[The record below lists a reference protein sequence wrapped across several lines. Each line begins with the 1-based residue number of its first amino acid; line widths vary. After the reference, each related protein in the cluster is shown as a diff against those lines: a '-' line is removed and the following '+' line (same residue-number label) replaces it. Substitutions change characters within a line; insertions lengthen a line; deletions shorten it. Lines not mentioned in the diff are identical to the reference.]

1 MTTSANPAADIIST
15 PYKPVALYY
24 EGADTVE
31 YVRKDVPAVYERVD
45 EFLTLIFDMKAREE
59 LVGFQLKG
67 FRNFYLQDAGRARF
81 GEDFLSLV
89 GLLERAVTRLGDA
102 AFEDGR
108 KDAYEKAARMALQDS
123 VELHDLP
130 KVA

>member
-1 MTTSANPAADIIST
+1 MTNGANPAADIIST
-15 PYKPVALYY
+15 PYRPVALYY

-45 EFLTLIFDMKAREE
+45 EFLTLIFDMNIRDE
-59 LVGFQLKG
+59 LIGFQLKG
-67 FRNFYLQDAGRARF
+67 FRSYYLQDQVRSHLGD
-81 GEDFLSLV
+81 DFLSLV
-89 GLLERAVTRLGDA
+89 GFLERAVTRLGDA
-102 AFEDGR
+102 AFDEGR
-108 KDAYEKAARMALQDS
+108 RDAYEKAARLALQDG